1 MVRTEQ
7 LELYKSRAEE
17 KSKTSMTMGIVAAYL
32 TDLIRVSKEEDAKR
46 EKEEAIQKTE
56 EKSDKRV
63 KGYGYDSLVFR
74 FKEARYK
81 QAELEAIE
89 ARKNGKDPYTAKERA
104 DKRAERD
111 FMRFCQILDD
121 LLGEHD

>member
-17 KSKTSMTMGIVAAYL
+17 KSKTSMTMSIVAAYL
-32 TDLIRVSKEEDAKR
+32 TDLIRVSKEEDTKR
-46 EKEEAIQKTE
+46 EKEEAVKKTE
-56 EKSDKRV
+56 IKDEKRV

>member
-17 KSKTSMTMGIVAAYL
+17 KSKTSMTMSIVAAYL

-46 EKEEAIQKTE
+46 EKEKAVKKTE
-56 EKSDKRV
+56 IKDEKRV

-89 ARKNGKDPYTAKERA
+89 ARKSGKDPYTAKERA

>member
-1 MVRTEQ
+1 MIRTEQ

-17 KSKTSMTMGIVAAYL
+17 KSKTSMAMSIVAAYL
-32 TDLIRVSKEEDAKR
+32 RDLIIVSKEEDAKM
-46 EKEEAIQKTE
+46 EKKKAVKETE
-56 EKSDKRV
+56 TKSEKRA

-81 QAELEAIE
+81 QAEFEAIE
-89 ARKNGKDPYTAKERA
+89 ARKNGKDPYTARENAKGRA
-104 DKRAERD
+104 DRD
-111 FMRFCQILDD
+111 FMRFCQILND

>member
-1 MVRTEQ
+1 MVKTEQ

-17 KSKTSMTMGIVAAYL
+17 KSKTSMTMSIVAAYL
-32 TDLIRVSKEEDAKR
+32 TDLIRVSKEED
-46 EKEEAIQKTE
+46 EKEKAVKETE
-56 EKSDKRV
+56 IKNEKRA

-89 ARKNGKDPYTAKERA
+89 ARKNGKDPSTAKERA

>member
-1 MVRTEQ
+1 MIGTEQ
-7 LELYKSRAEE
+7 LKLYKSRAEE
-17 KSKTSMTMGIVAAYL
+17 ESKTSMAMSIVAAYL

-46 EKEEAIQKTE
+46 EKEEKN
-56 EKSDKRV
+56 DKRT

-74 FKEARYK
+74 FKESRYK

-89 ARKNGKDPYTAKERA
+89 AKKAGKDPYTAKERA

-111 FMRFCQILDD
+111 FIRFCQILDD

>member
-1 MVRTEQ
+1 MIRTEQ
-7 LELYKSRAEE
+7 LELYKSKAKEE
-17 KSKTSMTMGIVAAYL
+17 SKTSMTMSIVVAYL
-32 TDLIRVSKEEDAKR
+32 TDLIRVSKEEDAKM
-46 EKEEAIQKTE
+46 EKEEKN
-56 EKSDKRV
+56 EKRA

-89 ARKNGKDPYTAKERA
+89 DRKNGKDLYTAKERA

>member
-17 KSKTSMTMGIVAAYL
+17 KSKTSMTMSIVAAYL

-46 EKEEAIQKTE
+46 EKEKAVKKTE
-56 EKSDKRV
+56 IKDEKRV

-81 QAELEAIE
+81 QAEFEAIE

>member
-17 KSKTSMTMGIVAAYL
+17 KSKTSMTMSIVAAYL

-46 EKEEAIQKTE
+46 EKEKAAKEAEIKD
-56 EKSDKRV
+56 EKRT

-81 QAELEAIE
+81 QAELEAID

-104 DKRAERD
+104 DNRAERD

>member
-46 EKEEAIQKTE
+46 EKEEVIQKTE
-56 EKSDKRV
+56 KKNDKRI

-74 FKEARYK
+74 FKESRYK

-89 ARKNGKDPYTAKERA
+89 AKKAGKDPYTAKERA

>member
-1 MVRTEQ
+1 MIRTEQ

-17 KSKTSMTMGIVAAYL
+17 KSKTSMTMSIMAAYL

-46 EKEEAIQKTE
+46 EKDEAIQKAE
-56 EKSDKRV
+56 EKNNKKV
-63 KGYGYDSLVFR
+63 KGYGYDSLVLR
-74 FKEARYK
+74 FKESRYK
-81 QAELEAIE
+81 QAELEAME
-89 ARKNGKDPYTAKERA
+89 DRKIGKDPYTAKERA
-104 DKRAERD
+104 DKRAQRD

>member
-1 MVRTEQ
+1 MIRTEQ

-17 KSKTSMTMGIVAAYL
+17 ESKTSITMSIVVAYL

-46 EKEEAIQKTE
+46 EKEEAIKE
-56 EKSDKRV
+56 AEIKNEKRA

-81 QAELEAIE
+81 QAELEAID
-89 ARKNGKDPYTAKERA
+89 ATRNGKHPSTAKERA

-111 FMRFCQILDD
+111 FMRFYQILDD

>member
-1 MVRTEQ
+1 MIRTEQ

-17 KSKTSMTMGIVAAYL
+17 KSKTSITMSIVVAYL

-46 EKEEAIQKTE
+46 EKEEAIKE
-56 EKSDKRV
+56 AEIKNEKRA

-89 ARKNGKDPYTAKERA
+89 ARKNGKDLYTAKERA
-104 DKRAERD
+104 DKRAGRD

>member
-17 KSKTSMTMGIVAAYL
+17 KSKTNMTMSIVAAYL
-32 TDLIRVSKEEDAKR
+32 TDLIRVSKEEDTKR
-46 EKEEAIQKTE
+46 EKEEAVKKTE
-56 EKSDKRV
+56 IKDEKRV

>member
-17 KSKTSMTMGIVAAYL
+17 KSKTNMTMSIVAAYL
-32 TDLIRVSKEEDAKR
+32 TDLIRVSKEEDTKR
-46 EKEEAIQKTE
+46 EKEKAVKKTE
-56 EKSDKRV
+56 IKDEKRV

>member
-1 MVRTEQ
+1 MITTEQ
-7 LELYKSRAEE
+7 LELHKSRAEE
-17 KSKTSMTMGIVAAYL
+17 KSKTSMTMSIVAVYL
-32 TDLIRVSKEEDAKR
+32 TKLIRVSKEEDAKR
-46 EKEEAIQKTE
+46 EKEEVVKETKIKD
-56 EKSDKRV
+56 EKRA

-81 QAELEAIE
+81 QAKLEAIE

-104 DKRAERD
+104 DNRAERD

>member
-17 KSKTSMTMGIVAAYL
+17 KSKTSMTMNIVAAYL

-46 EKEEAIQKTE
+46 EKEEAVKKTE
-56 EKSDKRV
+56 IKDEKRA

-89 ARKNGKDPYTAKERA
+89 ARKMVKIHIRQKKEQINARKETLCGFAK
-104 DKRAERD
+104 
-111 FMRFCQILDD
+111 F
-121 LLGEHD
+121 

>member
-1 MVRTEQ
+1 MVKTEQ
-7 LELYKSRAEE
+7 LESYKSKAEE
-17 KSKTSMTMGIVAAYL
+17 KSKTSMTMSIVAAYL

-46 EKEEAIQKTE
+46 EKEEAIKETE
-56 EKSDKRV
+56 LKNEKRA

-89 ARKNGKDPYTAKERA
+89 ARKNGKDPSTAKE
-104 DKRAERD
+104 RAERD

>member
-1 MVRTEQ
+1 MIRTEQ
-7 LELYKSRAEE
+7 LELYKSRVEE
-17 KSKTSMTMGIVAAYL
+17 KSKTSMTMSIVAAYL

-46 EKEEAIQKTE
+46 GKEEAIKE
-56 EKSDKRV
+56 AEIKNEKRT

-111 FMRFCQILDD
+111 FIRFCQILDD